1 MFLLTKSELEVMNVI
16 WNAGKPVSRNDII
29 SLSENKTW
37 KDSSIHIL
45 LNGLLKKEAIREDGF
60 VRCGKVFGRLFSP
73 NISCEE
79 YYAEEVFSA
88 GGKESIPALLSAL
101 LRRDDLDDALF
112 DEMEEILKEKRK
124 ERNKT
129 K

>member
-16 WNAGKPVSRNDII
+16 WKAGKPVSRNDII

-60 VRCGKVFGRLFSP
+60 VRCGKAFGRLFSP
-73 NISCEE
+73 NISCED

-101 LRRDDLDDALF
+101 LRRDDLDDALLHELAGIIA
-112 DEMEEILKEKRK
+112 DKRGALEK
-124 ERNKT
+124 
-129 K
+129 